1 MSKVVVN
8 VVFSYNNKPISVF
21 LKFKRTGTS
30 PYIKD
35 IAKEAEEIIR
45 AEHPEYGPIV
55 DWTYHGHEEEI
66 VFMDDDFCDKCM
78 NASVNP
84 ELEPDYDFASRS
96 LGDSSKGYRM
106 MYNTGAIKNN
116 LTKNSILDYEDVY
129 KYLSVNKRIKKFI
142 AAREY
147 NCPVID
153 VAYPA
158 YSWGVVFYNNHF
170 RKLVGNPQDYVLQEG
185 ETIRVE
191 NSEIETI
198 QKVKAL
204 VDSKIGSV
212 VRGNIIYH
220 LDSNNLSKYSY
231 DEIESIYN

>member
-8 VVFSYNNKPISVF
+8 VVFSYNKKPISVF

-45 AEHPEYGPIV
+45 AKHPEYGPLV

-78 NASVNP
+78 NASVNS

-106 MYNTGAIKNN
+106 MYNTGARRKTHISLEKW
-116 LTKNSILDYEDVY
+116 SEDHKQWETEGIY
-129 KYLSVNKRIKKFI
+129 IPKYCPECGRELKENKGGGNGI
-142 AAREY
+142 
-147 NCPVID
+147 
-153 VAYPA
+153 
-158 YSWGVVFYNNHF
+158 YSECRH
-170 RKLVGNPQDYVLQEG
+170 D
-185 ETIRVE
+185 
-191 NSEIETI
+191 
-198 QKVKAL
+198 
-204 VDSKIGSV
+204 
-212 VRGNIIYH
+212 
-220 LDSNNLSKYSY
+220 
-231 DEIESIYN
+231 